1 MHIIDEGIY
10 RKVGQKQVV
19 NALRAQLN
27 RGVLNIDVSD
37 FNWDNPHAV
46 VSLLKCF
53 LNELP
58 DSLTTSRKYN
68 NIIVIFDVIYIN
80 FCFISEFYNEFIQM
94 CRIEHHHIR
103 LIAIKKLLRKLSIY
117 NYETLRYLSAHLR
130 RVAAAYQHNKMTIKN
145 LCIAFSQSLIR
156 LNEANCETI
165 KSDHVSQSLLIEL
178 ILIYVK
184 KLFYFFLLH
193 RLNFKFSN

>member
-1 MHIIDEGIY
+1 
-10 RKVGQKQVV
+10 
-19 NALRAQLN
+19 
-27 RGVLNIDVSD
+27 
-37 FNWDNPHAV
+37 
-46 VSLLKCF
+46 
-53 LNELP
+53 
-58 DSLTTSRKYN
+58 
-68 NIIVIFDVIYIN
+68 
-80 FCFISEFYNEFIQM
+80 M
-94 CRIEHHHIR
+94 CRIDHHHIR

-178 ILIYVK
+178 ILIYVIIYTAK
-184 KLFYFFLLH
+184 QNAYFVNLMI
-193 RLNFKFSN
+193 